1 MADLP
6 SMKWLGLGASAAPKS
21 SAARDGE
28 RQKREAQNAYSQTLP
43 PSNPVSIDRAEQQF
57 ITQLTMP
64 VGAAGAVSAPLTN
77 MPSQAELAVLQDL
90 GWQTPELE
98 KPATAKTDDTFNYQ
112 DKKIQQ
118 SQAFDYGLNAQ
129 QIKNLEDL
137 YRDTPGFKPP
147 DADTATSIR
156 VMAEQNELAPVTWKQ
171 WDKMTPDQQQA
182 ATWNSQ
188 LWKASQRDIK
198 LAGKRSTQNWE
209 PERQEKYDARVEAI
223 FGETGGSEIRA
234 INTLKLLEEIN
245 FTAVGQDLDEYLSGE
260 RLITADEM
268 KNFKVGTADP
278 VAGEIKTTTD
288 RKTLPFSIG
297 PVTPLSAPG
306 PRDSDVTTTTVD
318 NYEEIRSAANLAALD
333 AAAVRALDTE
343 ITERMS
349 KADTIG
355 WNVPSVLSPK
365 DEKWTSDKI
374 PMGYGDPAKRGI
386 KPDSPLAEKENW
398 YNLMWLNLND
408 PEQKLEDVLRDV
420 QISMNS
426 MRASGFTDEQEQEVW
441 DWIDQR
447 TRWHAE
453 YGQPDDLG
461 YPLRDPLEI
470 RKALGWEK

>member
-6 SMKWLGLGASAAPKS
+6 SVKWLGLGATAAPKS
-21 SAARDGE
+21 SAARDGD
-28 RQKREAQNAYSQTLP
+28 RQKREAQNTYSQTLP
-43 PSNPVSIDRAEQQF
+43 PSNPVSMDTAERDF
-57 ITQLTMP
+57 VTQLMMP

-90 GWQTPELE
+90 GWQTPGLE
-98 KPATAKTDDTFNYQ
+98 KPANAKADDTFNYQ

-118 SQAFDYGLNAQ
+118 GQAFDYGLDAQ

-198 LAGKRSTQNWE
+198 LAGKRSTQGWD
-209 PERQEKYDARVEAI
+209 PERQQQYDDRVTAI
-223 FGETGGSEIRA
+223 FGEGGGSEIRA

-260 RLITADEM
+260 RLITAEEM
-268 KNFKVGTADP
+268 KNFKVGTSDP
-278 VAGEIKTTTD
+278 VVGVIKKTTE
-288 RKTLPFSIG
+288 RETLPFSIG

-318 NYEEIRSAANLAALD
+318 NYEEIRSTANLAALD

-349 KADTIG
+349 SAKTAG
-355 WNVPSVLSPK
+355 WNIPSVLSSK
-365 DEKWTSDKI
+365 DEKWTPDKI
-374 PMGYGDPAKRGI
+374 PMGYSNPAYRGI
-386 KPDSPLAEKENW
+386 DPESNEAKLEQW
-398 YNLMWLNLND
+398 YKDMWLNIND
-408 PEQKLEDVLRDV
+408 PEQKVEDVLAAVER
-420 QISMNS
+420 S
-426 MRASGFTDEQEQEVW
+426 FTVDNFSPQERQEVW
-441 DWIDQR
+441 DWLDKQ
-447 TRWHAE
+447 TSFQLE
-453 YGQPDDLG
+453 YGQPTDIG
-461 YPLRDPLEI
+461 FSLRDPQEI
-470 RKALGWEK
+470 RRALGWEK